1 MFPKS
6 GRDKFSHQV
15 PVFPS
20 QLRALGSPQVQ
31 RPVIGSDS
39 KVDSGASIV
48 TSVFPMSLRFDTI
61 VVGAGTAGC
70 VIAARLTEDASHNT
84 LLIEAGQDYLPS
96 AEFPRAIQ
104 SVQYVPMRGHA
115 PEGYYDPQHDWNL
128 NVKVSSDGSSMQVPQ
143 ARLVGGG
150 SAINGSIALRGPT
163 MDYDK
168 EWSGLGNPHWT
179 WRDVLPAYKLLEDD
193 IAPDSKMHGKGRPV
207 PINRTHKE
215 ELSKLARAF
224 VESSQLLGYPYVH
237 DLNNINTAG
246 VGPVP
251 QARVGSRRISMAN
264 AYIDPVRK
272 RSNLKIKSNAHVNR
286 ILFSDKCVTCVEL
299 TDGTIYHTRRIVMC
313 AGAILTP
320 AILQRSGIGQ
330 RAHLA
335 ALGISVIQDLPV
347 GANLGDHFAVP
358 LLAAPKPGAWS
369 PEDFSLQ
376 VALRRS
382 STIQPGSFDM
392 QLTFFSYLNPGKPD
406 VGVSSRSLAGN
417 GKLPA
422 NVTSLAGVACV
433 LNKPRSTGTIR
444 ITSTDPMQL
453 PDVNPNNLASPIDR
467 KVARELL
474 RAGWAVI
481 TQDPLKSL
489 LGPPLVFTE
498 EIMADDAKLDEAIAT
513 NNSSAYHFAGTCK
526 MAPVEKG
533 GVVDPSGRVWG
544 MKGLVVGDASII
556 PVVPGANTMLPTIM
570 TAERIAQALKFGG
583 MEKIKANL

>member
-1 MFPKS
+1 MS
-6 GRDKFSHQV
+6 SH
-15 PVFPS
+15 S
-20 QLRALGSPQVQ
+20 
-31 RPVIGSDS
+31 
-39 KVDSGASIV
+39 
-48 TSVFPMSLRFDTI
+48 DTI

-70 VIAARLTEDASHNT
+70 VIAGRLTEDASLNV
-84 LLIEAGQDYLPS
+84 LLIEAGQDYPPT
-96 AEFPRAIQ
+96 AEFPRSIRSA
-104 SVQYVPMRGHA
+104 QYVPMRGHA
-115 PEGYYDPQHDWNL
+115 PEGSYDPQHDWNL

-143 ARLVGGG
+143 GRLMGGG

-163 MDYDK
+163 LDYDK

-179 WRDVLPAYKLLEDD
+179 WRDVLPSFKLLEDD
-193 IAPDSKMHGKGRPV
+193 TAPDSKIHGRGGPV

-224 VESSQLLGYPYVH
+224 VESCQLLRYPYVH
-237 DLNNINTAG
+237 DLNNIDTEG

-264 AYIDPVRK
+264 AYIDPARK
-272 RSNLKIKSNAHVNR
+272 RSNLNIKSNAHVNR
-286 ILFSDKCVTCVEL
+286 ILFSGKCVKGVEL
-299 TDGTIYHTRRIVMC
+299 TDGTVYHTRCVVMC

-320 AILQRSGIGQ
+320 AILQRSGIGP

-335 ALGISVIQDLPV
+335 ALGIPVVQDLPV

-358 LLAAPKPGAWS
+358 LIAVPKPGAWS

-376 VALRRS
+376 VALRKS

-406 VGVSSRSLAGN
+406 VRVGSRSLAGN
-417 GKLPA
+417 GKLPV
-422 NVTSLAGVACV
+422 NVTSLAGIACV
-433 LNKPRSTGTIR
+433 LNKPRSTGTVR
-444 ITSTDPMQL
+444 ITSTDPLRL
-453 PDVNPNNLASPIDR
+453 PEVDPNNLARPIDR

-474 RAGWAVI
+474 RAGWAII

-489 LGPPLVFTE
+489 LEPPLVFTE
-498 EIMADDAKLDEAIAT
+498 EIMADDAKLDQAIAT

-526 MAPVEKG
+526 MAPFEKG

-544 MKGLVVGDASII
+544 TKGLVVGDASII

-583 MEKIKANL
+583 IEKVKANL